1 MNIPIIHTSAEKPEG
16 EQQAGTCD
24 GSDLAF
30 LQLLAGL
37 RLTQPLP
44 AEAGPCL
51 ASNGGTFTHT
61 EPPCIEQSMFTLT
74 GIVNVLQEQTAA
86 DGKASIETTQAG
98 AKMQELLAYAIISA
112 GNHERDSI
120 GIDLGLAVAT
130 VIGNVT
136 VQDQAA
142 TEQGKPALPA
152 TERRDVKG
160 AAENVPQASTPKDE
174 TQAAP
179 ARLMDAPFSGHA
191 PKEHGTLPVT
201 SASIG
206 LAPNVGIP
214 SSLNPDMPVKQT
226 TATALPL
233 ITSIVMESSDPR
245 QSGADNNSASA
256 EHEGWKERFTSAET
270 HGTQSTASSVASSLN
285 SQASPAPS
293 RAVAP
298 AAVEVATVKI
308 PAELPLPASVRF
320 EVQPG
325 DMGRIRVH
333 LSVVD
338 HTVYTS
344 VMTERVDAQEFLVR
358 SADRFEAGLAA
369 HGLDVGRF
377 QVDVQGQGRQH
388 ADRGGPWSQD
398 DLHRRHLQSPEQ
410 SMIEEGPGDREPNRM
425 HRMINVFA

>member
-16 EQQAGTCD
+16 EQLAGTCD

-37 RLTQPLP
+37 RLTQPIP
-44 AEAGPCL
+44 VESGPCL
-51 ASNGGTFTHT
+51 APNSGTFAQT
-61 EPPCIEQSMFTLT
+61 ESPCVDQSVFPLT
-74 GIVNVLQEQTAA
+74 GVVNTLQEETVA
-86 DGKASIETTQAG
+86 DGKARIEMTQAG
-98 AKMQELLAYAIISA
+98 AKMQELLAHAIISA
-112 GNHERDSI
+112 GNDERGSI
-120 GIDLGLAVAT
+120 EIDVGQAVA
-130 VIGNVT
+130 IGVNNVT

-142 TEQGKPALPA
+142 TEQGKLVLPA
-152 TERRDVKG
+152 TERLDIKP

-174 TQAAP
+174 MQAAP
-179 ARLMDAPFSGHA
+179 ARLMDVPFSGHA
-191 PKEHGTLPVT
+191 PKEYGT
-201 SASIG
+201 SAVTPASIA

-214 SSLNPDMPVKQT
+214 SPLNPDTPVKQMA
-226 TATALPL
+226 ATASSL
-233 ITSIVMESSDPR
+233 ISNIVMESSDPP
-245 QSGADNNSASA
+245 QSGTDNNSASA
-256 EHEGWKERFTSAET
+256 EHESGKERFISAET
-270 HGTQSTASSVASSLN
+270 HGTQSAASSVASSLN

-298 AAVEVATVKI
+298 AVVEAPTTRI
-308 PAELPLPASVRF
+308 LAELPLPASVRF

-338 HTVYTS
+338 HTVYTN

-398 DLHRRHLQSPEQ
+398 DLHRRHPLSSDQ
-410 SMIEEGPGDREPNRM
+410 SMLEEEPGDREPNRM

>member
-1 MNIPIIHTSAEKPEG
+1 MNIPIIHTSAEIPEG

-37 RLTQPLP
+37 SLMQPIPVEPGQCLTPNGETLAQTESPCVGQSRFPLM
-44 AEAGPCL
+44 GV
-51 ASNGGTFTHT
+51 
-61 EPPCIEQSMFTLT
+61 
-74 GIVNVLQEQTAA
+74 VNTLQEQTVA
-86 DGKASIETTQAG
+86 DGKASIETTQAD
-98 AKMQELLAYAIISA
+98 AKMQGLLAHAIISA
-112 GNHERDSI
+112 GNDEDDAI
-120 GIDLGLAVAT
+120 ETAVGQAVAT
-130 VIGNVT
+130 GVNNVT

-142 TEQGKPALPA
+142 TEEGELALPA
-152 TERRDVKG
+152 TKRLDAKG
-160 AAENVPQASTPKDE
+160 PAENVPQASTPKDE
-174 TQAAP
+174 MHAAP
-179 ARLMDAPFSGHA
+179 ARLMDIPFSGHV
-191 PKEHGTLPVT
+191 PKEQGTPAVT
-201 SASIG
+201 PASTG

-214 SSLNPDMPVKQT
+214 SSLNPDTPVKQT
-226 TATALPL
+226 TATASPL
-233 ITSIVMESSDPR
+233 ISSIVTESFDAR
-245 QSGADNNSASA
+245 QSGTDNNSASA
-256 EHEGWKERFTSAET
+256 EHESWKERFTSAET
-270 HGTQSTASSVASSLN
+270 QGTQSTASSAGSSLN
-285 SQASPAPS
+285 SQASPTPS

-298 AAVEVATVKI
+298 AVVEAPTVRV

-320 EVQPG
+320 EVHPG

-377 QVDVQGQGRQH
+377 QVDVHEQGRQH
-388 ADRGGPWSQD
+388 PDRGGTWSQD
-398 DLHRRHLQSPEQ
+398 ELHRHDPQSTEQPMVERHTD
-410 SMIEEGPGDREPNRM
+410 DREPDRM

>member
-1 MNIPIIHTSAEKPEG
+1 MNIPIIQTSAEKPEG
-16 EQQAGTCD
+16 EQQVSTCD

-37 RLTQPLP
+37 RLTQPIP
-44 AEAGPCL
+44 VEAGPCL
-51 ASNGGTFTHT
+51 APNGGTFAHT
-61 EPPCIEQSMFTLT
+61 ESPCVDQSVFPLM
-74 GIVNVLQEQTAA
+74 GVVNAPQEEMVA
-86 DGKASIETTQAG
+86 DGKVSIEMTQAG
-98 AKMQELLAYAIISA
+98 AKMQELLAHAILSA
-112 GNHERDSI
+112 GNDERDSI
-120 GIDLGLAVAT
+120 EIGVGRAVAT
-130 VIGNVT
+130 GVNNVT
-136 VQDQAA
+136 GQDQAA

-152 TERRDVKG
+152 MERLDTKG
-160 AAENVPQASTPKDE
+160 AAEKIPQASTPKDE
-174 TQAAP
+174 MQAAT
-179 ARLMDAPFSGHA
+179 ARLMEIVFSGHA
-191 PKEHGTLPVT
+191 PKEHGTPAVT
-201 SASIG
+201 PASIA

-214 SSLNPDMPVKQT
+214 SSLNPDTPVKQT
-226 TATALPL
+226 TAPASPL
-233 ITSIVMESSDPR
+233 ISSIAMESSDPR
-245 QSGADNNSASA
+245 QSGTDNNSASA
-256 EHEGWKERFTSAET
+256 EHEGEKEWFTSAEA
-270 HGTQSTASSVASSLN
+270 HGTQSTASSGASSFN

-293 RAVAP
+293 RAAVS
-298 AAVEVATVKI
+298 AAVEVPTVKV